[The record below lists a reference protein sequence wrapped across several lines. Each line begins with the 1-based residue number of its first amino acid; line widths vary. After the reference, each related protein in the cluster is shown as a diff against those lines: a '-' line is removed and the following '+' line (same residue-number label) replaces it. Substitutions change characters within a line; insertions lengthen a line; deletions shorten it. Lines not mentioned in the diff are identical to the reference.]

1 MKPAL
6 SNISYRNKASAKD
19 YGRFLVALWQKKL
32 PHGKELRRLMALPGR
47 DRLYY
52 GTPIPQGTLV
62 YNKTG
67 TTAKLCGDMGIL
79 APRAKN
85 GRRYPYIVVGIIE
98 KKHKARNYGRWKMV
112 RSNVIRGA
120 SSLIYQEMKEHYNL
134 L

>member
-1 MKPAL
+1 
-6 SNISYRNKASAKD
+6 
-19 YGRFLVALWQKKL
+19 
-32 PHGKELRRLMALPGR
+32 MALPGR

-79 APRAKN
+79 APKAKN

-98 KKHKARNYGRWKMV
+98 KEHKARNYGRWNMA
-112 RSNVIRGA
+112 RSNVIRSI
-120 SSLIYQEMKEHYNL
+120 SSLIYKEMKENYNL